1 MLLRK
6 LASSALLAVA
16 LIGSHAF
23 AEPAVDQAAPNFS
36 GKTADGKTISLA
48 DLKGK
53 TVVLEWTNNE
63 CPFVK
68 KHYDNS
74 GNIPALQKEF
84 TAKDVVWLQVISSA
98 EGKQGYVDGPTAIKL
113 NQQRNAVPS
122 NTLLDPEGTLA
133 KLYGAQT
140 SPHFFIINDK
150 GTLVYK
156 GGIDS
161 IQSSKAED
169 IAKATNYVREALTAV
184 AAGKKVPHPST
195 KPYGCGIKFAG

>member
-6 LASSALLAVA
+6 FASSALLAVA
-16 LIGSHAF
+16 LIGSYAF
-23 AEPAVDQAAPNFS
+23 AEPVIDQAAPGFT
-36 GKTADGKTISLA
+36 GKTADGKTIDLA

-53 TVVLEWTNNE
+53 TVVLEWTNHD

-68 KHYDNS
+68 KHYEQS

-84 TAKDVVWLQVISSA
+84 TGKDVVWLQVISSA
-98 EGKQGYVDGPTAIKL
+98 EGKQGYVDGATAIKL
-113 NQQRNAVPS
+113 NQDRKATPT
-122 NTLLDPEGTLA
+122 NTILDPQGTLA

-140 SPHFFIINDK
+140 SPHLFVINDK

-169 IAKATNYVREALTAV
+169 IPKATNYVREALTAV
-184 AAGKKVPHPST
+184 AAGKKVPNSST
-195 KPYGCGIKFAG
+195 KPYGCGIKFAS